1 MRHEAILA
9 HGGEQEPAIGICA
22 MASVLDQVR
31 AALQSEPRL
40 DLHAFPI
47 AISESGDAIILEGEV
62 VDVAAMK
69 LALERAAAVPG
80 VAGIVDRLRV
90 QPAQPMGDGA
100 IRDHLRDA
108 WLQEP
113 AFADFAIRVRVADR
127 VESIREPAAA
137 RGALELEVADGV
149 VTLNGRV
156 PGLDDKR
163 LAGVLAWWVPG
174 SRDVINGIAVE
185 PPEEDSDEA
194 ILEAVR
200 LVLEKDP
207 FVDATQIRAGVKS
220 ALIRLT
226 GSVPSAA
233 ERAMAEADAWY
244 VLGVDKVDNRIEV
257 DRTGISG

>member
-1 MRHEAILA
+1 
-9 HGGEQEPAIGICA
+9 
-22 MASVLDQVR
+22 MAPVLDQVR

-40 DLHAFPI
+40 DLQRFQVALSYAEGTFT
-47 AISESGDAIILEGEV
+47 LEGEV
-62 VDVAAMK
+62 GDIAAMK

-90 QPAQPMGDGA
+90 QPAQRMGDGA

-113 AFADFAIRVRVADR
+113 AFADFAIRVRVAGR

-149 VTLNGRV
+149 ATLNGQV

-185 PPEEDSDEA
+185 PPE
-194 ILEAVR
+194 
-200 LVLEKDP
+200 
-207 FVDATQIRAGVKS
+207 DATWWWSSLPTTRHRTGLIHRS
-220 ALIRLT
+220 AERT
-226 GSVPSAA
+226 SGTASTSSSVRRVRSRMRSTSTSLQHSGGAKPSTPAAKARMISPSA
-233 ERAMAEADAWY
+233 
-244 VLGVDKVDNRIEV
+244 
-257 DRTGISG
+257 

>member
-1 MRHEAILA
+1 
-9 HGGEQEPAIGICA
+9 

-47 AISESGDAIILEGEV
+47 AISESADAIILEGEV
-62 VDVAAMK
+62 GDVAAKK
-69 LALERAAAVPG
+69 LALERAAAVPE
-80 VAGIVDRLRV
+80 VTGIVDRLRV

-113 AFADFAIRVRVADR
+113 AFADLALRVRVADR

-156 PGLDDKR
+156 PGLD
-163 LAGVLAWWVPG
+163 GVSPG
-174 SRDVINGIAVE
+174 CWRGGCRA
-185 PPEEDSDEA
+185 A
-194 ILEAVR
+194 
-200 LVLEKDP
+200 
-207 FVDATQIRAGVKS
+207 AT
-220 ALIRLT
+220 
-226 GSVPSAA
+226 
-233 ERAMAEADAWY
+233 
-244 VLGVDKVDNRIEV
+244 
-257 DRTGISG
+257 